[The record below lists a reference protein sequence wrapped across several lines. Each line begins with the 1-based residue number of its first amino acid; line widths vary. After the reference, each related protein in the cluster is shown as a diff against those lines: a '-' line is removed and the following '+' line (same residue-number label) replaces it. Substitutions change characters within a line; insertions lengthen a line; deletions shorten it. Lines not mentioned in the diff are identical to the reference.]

1 MVIFK
6 KEPAVTRLSVIST
19 QALAE
24 SRGGRERER
33 EEEEEEEEEEEPRV
47 MEGSVSTTVAR
58 YIDRTYDLL
67 SSPSTAEAL
76 SRVAAVFEVV
86 RAGVLVP
93 LLKVA
98 VVLCLIMSVMLVIEK
113 LSMAIIALY
122 VKVFR
127 RTPEKI
133 YKWAP
138 LSQDPELGSLSHP
151 MVLIQIPMFN
161 EREVY
166 QISIGAVCKLVWPH
180 DRLII
185 QVLDDSTDLSTR
197 ELVQEE
203 CQKWS
208 NKGRNIHYISRDN
221 RNGYKAGAMKEAMD
235 LDYVKKCDYVAIFDA
250 DHEPPPDFLLRAI
263 PFLMH
268 NSDIALVQARWKFV
282 NANECIMTRIQEM
295 SLNYHFKME
304 QQSGSSTMAF
314 FGFNGTAGVWRIQA
328 INEAEGWKERTTV
341 EDMDL
346 AVRASLQGWKFVYI
360 GDLKVKSELPSSYK
374 AYRYQ
379 QHRWSC
385 GPANLFKKMTIDI
398 IMAKKVSLL
407 KKLFLLYNF
416 FFARRIISH
425 NVTFLF
431 YCIVIPFSSFFPEVI
446 IPKWGVFYIPTVITI
461 LNSIGTPRSL
471 HLIIIWIFFENV
483 MSLHRCKAVFIGLFE
498 AGRVNEWVVTEK
510 LGKALKTKQV
520 STAAKRSPNKFWQR
534 CLFLELGMAVVLL
547 ICALYNFIYRSN
559 QYFIFIFPLSLSYFL
574 MGFGFVGT
582 HIPAAKAIII
592 QNITFNLLS

>member
-161 EREVY
+161 EREV
-166 QISIGAVCKLVWPH
+166 SL
-180 DRLII
+180 
-185 QVLDDSTDLSTR
+185 LSTLTTHR
-197 ELVQEE
+197 VPP
-203 CQKWS
+203 
-208 NKGRNIHYISRDN
+208 
-221 RNGYKAGAMKEAMD
+221 A
-235 LDYVKKCDYVAIFDA
+235 
-250 DHEPPPDFLLRAI
+250 PPPPPPHNAPSLPLAHTGTRATIVCCCKFLA
-263 PFLMH
+263 
-268 NSDIALVQARWKFV
+268 D
-282 NANECIMTRIQEM
+282 
-295 SLNYHFKME
+295 
-304 QQSGSSTMAF
+304 
-314 FGFNGTAGVWRIQA
+314 
-328 INEAEGWKERTTV
+328 TTV
-341 EDMDL
+341 
-346 AVRASLQGWKFVYI
+346 
-360 GDLKVKSELPSSYK
+360 
-374 AYRYQ
+374 
-379 QHRWSC
+379 
-385 GPANLFKKMTIDI
+385 
-398 IMAKKVSLL
+398 
-407 KKLFLLYNF
+407 
-416 FFARRIISH
+416 
-425 NVTFLF
+425 
-431 YCIVIPFSSFFPEVI
+431 
-446 IPKWGVFYIPTVITI
+446 
-461 LNSIGTPRSL
+461 
-471 HLIIIWIFFENV
+471 
-483 MSLHRCKAVFIGLFE
+483 
-498 AGRVNEWVVTEK
+498 
-510 LGKALKTKQV
+510 
-520 STAAKRSPNKFWQR
+520 
-534 CLFLELGMAVVLL
+534 
-547 ICALYNFIYRSN
+547 
-559 QYFIFIFPLSLSYFL
+559 
-574 MGFGFVGT
+574 
-582 HIPAAKAIII
+582 
-592 QNITFNLLS
+592 